1 MLKAK
6 LNILRASSMAMWSAQ
21 FDDLIMLFYSKK

>member
-6 LNILRASSMAMWSAQ
+6 LNILRASSMAMWSGQ
-21 FDDLIMLFYSKK
+21 FDGGFHLMI